1 MIFLTEM
8 KFLLFSQEIYSF
20 ILYMTSF
27 QIGYFPEAFSNF
39 TASFQLLL
47 YTKKKIKVLILFLS
61 QLKSSTIS
69 PSSKNKVETVKSN

>member
-47 YTKKKIKVLILFLS
+47 YTKKR
-61 QLKSSTIS
+61 LKY
-69 PSSKNKVETVKSN
+69 